1 MVRNLKTSRICL
13 NTLKNF
19 RRFNPGIFFE
29 TQRHRGTEFLRAK
42 SIFRLNLCTTASL
55 YYFILVLLYLFAT
68 VSHLF
73 TTMSLQIYFSTL
85 HRSISPLNCPLSSVH
100 SPPSNSCISP
110 CLCASV
116 FQNSYV
122 SNRSLRLRFFS
133 PVFFFSASRLRFAPA
148 VGRVGLRSTTGRK
161 AARISCRSKSLQAWR
176 FRDCSR

>member
-1 MVRNLKTSRICL
+1 MGGFLK
-13 NTLKNF
+13 
-19 RRFNPGIFFE
+19 
-29 TQRHRGTEFLRAK
+29 HRGTETQSFHRP
-42 SIFRLNLCTTASL
+42 SPSSVCIFALLLLCTTSSWFYSTSL
-55 YYFILVLLYLFAT
+55 LLYRCK
-68 VSHLF
+68 S
-73 TTMSLQIYFSTL
+73 IYSTL

-133 PVFFFSASRLRFAPA
+133 PVFFFSANRLRFAPA

>member
-1 MVRNLKTSRICL
+1 MA
-13 NTLKNF
+13 
-19 RRFNPGIFFE
+19 
-29 TQRHRGTEFLRAK
+29 QRHGVFKGQVPPPSVPLYRPTALSVYRYIAVNLFLH
-42 SIFRLNLCTTASL
+42 SPPFNIHSQ
-55 YYFILVLLYLFAT
+55 
-68 VSHLF
+68 VS
-73 TTMSLQIYFSTL
+73 T
-85 HRSISPLNCPLSSVH
+85 LNCPLSSVH
-100 SPPSNSCISP
+100 SPPFNSCISL

-133 PVFFFSASRLRFAPA
+133 PVFFFSANRLRFAPA